1 MTGALSALG
10 HLAAV
15 VVRPITPASL
25 LHQLAAT
32 RELDDAIALAR
43 LLGRRS

>member
-1 MTGALSALG
+1 MTGALHALG

-25 LHQLAAT
+25 LTQLAAT
-32 RELDDAIALAR
+32 RELDQAVRLAS
-43 LLGRRS
+43 LLGRHP